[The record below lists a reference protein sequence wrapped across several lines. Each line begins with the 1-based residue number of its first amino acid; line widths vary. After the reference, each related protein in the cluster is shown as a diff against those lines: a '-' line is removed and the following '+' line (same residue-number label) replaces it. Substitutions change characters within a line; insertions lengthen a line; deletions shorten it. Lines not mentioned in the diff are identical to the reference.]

1 MQWCGRDY
9 PHESS
14 AKSSSR
20 KLKLGTNGWRECRVW
35 ISQDLLDFCV
45 ARSFRT
51 AAALNTGTQER
62 GTVCGALLVDQLG
75 FTSCC
80 CRCCLYAM
88 VMTQWKGIDVCFLVH
103 FGEVSTNVKQKI
115 SAPVWL
121 EHYHWLFFFS
131 LSCHVQLGALS
142 SQAGAQSFHLMFWG
156 EVVQMEIHPPI
167 RNQIKHWVGLLSM
180 LPSLTLVLS
189 LYRS

>member
-51 AAALNTGTQER
+51 AAALNTGTQE
-62 GTVCGALLVDQLG
+62 CGALLVDQLG
-75 FTSCC
+75 FTSCF
-80 CRCCLYAM
+80 CRCCLYADT
-88 VMTQWKGIDVCFLVH
+88 VERNWCL
-103 FGEVSTNVKQKI
+103 
-115 SAPVWL
+115 
-121 EHYHWLFFFS
+121 
-131 LSCHVQLGALS
+131 LSCPLWRGQHKCETKNFSTCVVGTLPLIVFFLLELPCAIGCSLFPSRCPILSPDVLGRSCADGNS
-142 SQAGAQSFHLMFWG
+142 SSNK
-156 EVVQMEIHPPI
+156 ES
-167 RNQIKHWVGLLSM
+167 N
-180 LPSLTLVLS
+180 
-189 LYRS
+189 